1 MNASIISCQEDF
13 LELCDHI
20 KKCGIVSFDSELKD
34 TKPSDLIPAAFSGLG
49 TYDLVLVDFNASRVL
64 EFFQPTEKTPA
75 EWQSAM
81 YFCIFETD
89 PHFRGKSG
97 RENEPHDYTA
107 LDLNADGKLDLAL
120 LVHDRL
126 LIYVRK

>member
-1 MNASIISCQEDF
+1 
-13 LELCDHI
+13 
-20 KKCGIVSFDSELKD
+20 
-34 TKPSDLIPAAFSGLG
+34 
-49 TYDLVLVDFNASRVL
+49 
-64 EFFQPTEKTPA
+64 
-75 EWQSAM
+75 M
-81 YFCIFETD
+81 YFRIFETD

-107 LDLNADGKLDLAL
+107 FDLNTDGKLDLAL